1 MKNQVQ
7 QSTAAGKLTD
17 LRSPRACGVAIT
29 FIAFLGVLFFASAAS
44 AAPTE
49 GAGWEAYSQSFPT
62 NLRSGRATDEVREF
76 KISGTSGEF
85 RLEAKQGDVNA
96 KTFGETPLF
105 AFDATHEEVQT
116 GLEAVFGAGNVVVSG
131 GPGDAMGTKPYF
143 VTFTGSLSDQ
153 PVNYPLVLQTAG
165 SASGAQPVAV
175 TAGRADGQIQ
185 LDLFNTG
192 AKLSEGSITV
202 TDTLP
207 AGLTAIKA
215 GGMPTEDYEFNQ
227 GTQIFSTKEEE
238 QQPGGVRWVCTGNG
252 SGEASLAGAT
262 VLTCTSNPTFLPS
275 LPLINNPTGPSASTR
290 IGIAVR
296 VEANAKEGTKA
307 RAEGNR
313 VTIAGGG
320 AASAASASD
329 PVTISSSEPVFGF
342 PGWDVWFSNA
352 DGSVDRQAG
361 SHPYEA
367 TFVNGFNE
375 LADGRRA
382 GGEPRDLEADL
393 PPGFFGDPGAVPR
406 CTPDQLDSEECPAQ
420 SQIGV
425 DEVGIANPRLGV
437 EGGVTAISGYPV
449 YNVLPPP
456 GVPDEFGFSEAG
468 YDVTFDAGVRSSH
481 GYPIVEHI
489 NNIPEVNTDLN
500 VLTLWGV
507 PAEASH
513 TRDRCEGRFKQI
525 AFFQACR
532 LPSEILP
539 KPFLTLPT
547 SCEGPQPFTLLG
559 LSTYENENA
568 KAAATVFTHEITDTE
583 AGFTGCEKLSLLPSF
598 SAVPDTAFADTPAG
612 LTAEVKIPQETLEL
626 PNGLVPATLKNT
638 KVTLPEGLVINPG
651 QAAGLAAC
659 QAAEANLEGDGPQHC
674 PSASKVGTVKIQ
686 TPLLEE
692 ELEPE
697 LEGNVYVLQSNPP
710 ELKLLVAASA
720 DGINL
725 KLVGTVSLN
734 EVTGQVT
741 TTFTETPELPFTDFK
756 LSFSGGAQ
764 AALATPTQCGTYS
777 TSSDF
782 TPWTTKFAADV
793 FGSDGFTIGAGP
805 LGAACPSGPLPF
817 HPSLIAGATTDQA
830 GGYTS
835 FSLLLQ
841 RGDDQQRIEKLQFK
855 APAGLTG
862 EISHVTPCPEPQA
875 QAGTCSAASQIGHTT
890 VASGTGPFPLIV
902 PEPGRPESPI
912 YLTGPY
918 EGAPF
923 GLSIV
928 TPVLTGPFNLG
939 TIITRAKI
947 EVDPHTAAITVTTDP
962 LPQIIDGVPTDLRT
976 VDSVIDRPEFMV
988 NPTNCNPQEFSG
1000 TATGTPP
1007 PGAGGPGAT
1016 APISSHFQVGSCQS
1030 LKFAP
1035 QFKVSTRGKT
1045 SKALGA
1051 SLTSTVTYPS
1061 AVQGTYANVTRVK
1074 VDLPKQLP
1082 SRLTTLQKAC
1092 TNAQFELN
1100 PANCPSASKIGYAT
1114 VHTPLLPVPLV
1125 GPAIF
1130 VSHGGEAFPS
1140 LTMVL
1145 QGDNVTID
1153 LVGTTNISKAGITST
1168 TFKTLPDSPFSSFEL
1183 TLPEGKFSALAA
1195 NGNLCTSKL
1204 AMPTEFLG
1212 QNGFKINESTKISVT
1227 GCAKVAALTRA
1238 QKLKKALKACRKE
1251 HSKGKRAKC
1260 EKQARKQYGP
1270 GGKAKKKAK
1279 RFVNTNAGG
1288 GKGV

>member
-1 MKNQVQ
+1 M
-7 QSTAAGKLTD
+7 T
-17 LRSPRACGVAIT
+17 T
-29 FIAFLGVLFFASAAS
+29 FKALQTISKALMVTSLLVVCSLVVFSAPAFAE
-44 AAPTE
+44 TE
-49 GAGWEAYSQSFPT
+49 GTGWEAYTSVFPT
-62 NLRSGRATDEVREF
+62 NLRSGRATDEKREF
-76 KISGTSGEF
+76 KVSGTSGEF
-85 RLEAKQGDVNA
+85 ALSVFNEDAR
-96 KTFGETPLF
+96 KTIGTTPSY
-105 AFDATHEEVQT
+105 AFDATHEEVQS
-116 GLEAVFGAGNVVVSG
+116 GLEAIFGAGNAEVSG
-131 GPGDAMGTKPYF
+131 GSTEPYI
-143 VTFTGSLSDQ
+143 VTFTGSLSGQ
-153 PVNYPLVLQTAG
+153 PVNDRLILETTG
-165 SASGAQPVAV
+165 SASGAQPVVV
-175 TAGRADGQIQ
+175 TNGQPDGTIQ
-185 LDLFNTG
+185 LALFNIG
-192 AKLSEGSITV
+192 AQSSSGAITV

-207 AGLTAIKA
+207 PGLVATRA
-215 GGMPTEDYEFNQ
+215 GGMRVPNATIQ
-227 GTQIFSTKEEE
+227 SPKEEE
-238 QQPGGVRWVCTGNG
+238 EEPVKDGQLMEGARWACTGNG
-252 SGEASLAGAT
+252 SGERDVEDAT
-262 VLTCTSNPTFLPS
+262 VLTCTSNPASL
-275 LPLINNPTGPSASTR
+275 LPLPINLNGHNSPRFPER
-290 IGIAVR
+290 IGIAVKVQSGASER
-296 VEANAKEGTKA
+296 QPTPAGCEVESTFC
-307 RAEGNR
+307 NR
-313 VTIAGGG
+313 VTVAGGG
-320 AASAASASD
+320 AASAASVSD
-329 PVTISSSEPVFGF
+329 PVAVSSAEPGFGF

-352 DGSVDRQAG
+352 DGSIDTRAG

-367 TFVNGFNE
+367 TFINNFNVIE
-375 LADGRRA
+375 DAENATKSERA
-382 GGEPRDLEADL
+382 GGEPRDLEAVL
-393 PPGFFGDPGAVPR
+393 PAGFFGDPSAVPR
-406 CTPDQLDSEECPAQ
+406 CTREQLDAVQCPVQ
-420 SQIGV
+420 SQIGTDQV
-425 DEVGIANPRLGV
+425 AEAALGGGGSTGI
-437 EGGVTAISGYPV
+437 GGTYRGFPV
-449 YNVLPPP
+449 YNMVPPP
-456 GVPDEFGFSEAG
+456 GVPDEFAFSIAG
-468 YDVTFDAGVRSSH
+468 IEVYFQAGVRSAH
-481 GYPIVEHI
+481 GYGIVEHI
-489 NNIPEVNTDLN
+489 DNIPEVQTELN

-513 TRDRCEGRFKQI
+513 DPDRCETYHEGGGSI
-525 AFFQACR
+525 ATTCGQ
-532 LPSEILP
+532 PSEVIA

-547 SCEGPQPFTLLG
+547 SCEGARPFTLLG
-559 LSTYENENA
+559 LSTWENENA
-568 KAAATVFTHEITDTE
+568 RAAATVDTHGNAGTE
-583 AGFTGCEKLSLLPSF
+583 AGFTGCERLSVEPLF

-612 LTAEVKIPQETLEL
+612 LTAEVKVPQENLEN
-626 PNGLVPATLKNT
+626 PEGLVASTLKNT
-638 KVTLPEGLVINPG
+638 TVTLPEGLVINPG
-651 QAAGLAAC
+651 QAAGLVAC
-659 QAAEANLEGDGPQHC
+659 QAAEANLEGEGPQHC
-674 PSASKVGTVKIQ
+674 PNASKVGTVKIQ

-692 ELEPE
+692 QLEPE

-720 DGINL
+720 DGIYL
-725 KLVGTVSLN
+725 KLVGTVHLN
-734 EVTGQVT
+734 TATGQVT
-741 TTFTETPELPFTDFK
+741 TTFEETPELPFTDFK

-764 AALATPTQCGTYS
+764 AALATPTLCGSYS
-777 TSSDF
+777 TTSDF
-782 TPWTTKFAADV
+782 APWTTPFAADV
-793 FGSDGFTIGAGP
+793 LGSDGFSIGAGP

-830 GGYTS
+830 GGYTG

-875 QAGTCSAASQIGHTT
+875 SKGECTPASQIGHTT

-939 TIITRAKI
+939 TIITRASI
-947 EVDPHTAAITVTTDP
+947 AVDPHTAQITVTTDP

-1007 PGAGGPGAT
+1007 PGQGGPGAT

-1035 QFKVSTRGKT
+1035 QFKVSTQGKT
-1045 SKALGA
+1045 SKAKGA

-1061 AVQGTYANVTRVK
+1061 AAQGTYANVTRVK

-1100 PANCPSASKIGYAT
+1100 PANCPSESKIGYAT

-1168 TFKTLPDSPFSSFEL
+1168 TFKTLPDSPFTSFEL

-1204 AMPTEFLG
+1204 AMPTEFVG
-1212 QNGFKINESTKISVT
+1212 QNGTKINETTKISVT
-1227 GCAKVAALTRA
+1227 GCAKVATLTRA
-1238 QKLKKALKACRKE
+1238 QKRAKALKACRRNKN
-1251 HSKGKRAKC
+1251 KAKRQKC
-1260 EKQARKQYGP
+1260 ENAAKKKYGP
-1270 GGKAKKKAK
+1270 LKKAKKP
-1279 RFVNTNAGG
+1279 T
-1288 GKGV
+1288 GKPR

>member
-1 MKNQVQ
+1 MFKR
-7 QSTAAGKLTD
+7 STPVLLALLA
-17 LRSPRACGVAIT
+17 
-29 FIAFLGVLFFASAAS
+29 LGVYSAPAL
-44 AAPTE
+44 AVTE
-49 GAGWEAYSQSFPT
+49 GTGWEAYSSVFPT
-62 NLRSGRATDEVREF
+62 NLQSGRASDEVRKFVVE
-76 KISGTSGEF
+76 GTGDGEF
-85 RLEAKQGDVNA
+85 RLSVQSEATKDIL
-96 KTFGETPLF
+96 GETKLF
-105 AFDATHEEVQT
+105 AFDATPKEVQT
-116 GLEAVFGAGNVVVSG
+116 GLEAIFGAGNVMVSG
-131 GPGDAMGTKPYF
+131 GPGDATGTKPYF

-153 PVNYPLVLQTAG
+153 QVDYVLDEETTG
-165 SASGAQPVAV
+165 SATARFEGAGEVV
-175 TAGRADGQIQ
+175 TVGRPDGEIQ
-185 LDLFNTG
+185 LDIFNTG
-192 AKLSEGSITV
+192 ATPSTGSITV

-207 AGLTAIKA
+207 AGLAAVKA
-215 GGMPTEDYEFNQ
+215 GGMPAENYGNSGTEV
-227 GTQIFSTKEEE
+227 FSPKEEE
-238 QQPGGVRWVCTGNG
+238 DNTEGGGARWVCTGNG
-252 SGEASLAGAT
+252 SGEEDVTGAT
-262 VLTCTSNPTFLPS
+262 VLTCTSNPEFLSS
-275 LPLINNPTGPSASTR
+275 LPFVSPQRGTLPVSGR
-290 IGIAVR
+290 VGIAVEVQAGAR
-296 VEANAKEGTKA
+296 EGAKEH
-307 RAEGNR
+307 AEGNH
-313 VTIAGGG
+313 VEVSGGG
-320 AASAASASD
+320 AASTASVSD
-329 PVTISSSEPVFGF
+329 PVTISATEPGFGF

-352 DGSVDRQAG
+352 DGSIDTQAG
-361 SHPYEA
+361 SHPYAA

-375 LADGRRA
+375 LPNQVHSTGTFTA
-382 GGEPRDLEADL
+382 GGQPRDVEAVL
-393 PPGFFGDPGAVPR
+393 PAGFFGDPGAVPR
-406 CTPDQLDSEECPAQ
+406 CTREQLDAVLCPADT
-420 SQIGV
+420 QIGI
-425 DEVGIANPRLGV
+425 DEVGETGAVPGGAAAIGV
-437 EGGVTAISGYPV
+437 FPV
-449 YNVLPPP
+449 YNIVPPP
-456 GVPDEFGFSEAG
+456 GVPDEFAFSIGGIDA
-468 YDVTFDAGVRSSH
+468 TFDAGVRSGH

-489 NNIPEVNTDLN
+489 NNIPNNVNIDLN
-500 VLTLWGV
+500 ALTLWGI

-513 TRDRCEGRFKQI
+513 NPARCQQLSEEGAI
-525 AFFQACR
+525 G
-532 LPSEILP
+532 ILKCGLSSGATP

-547 SCEGPQPFTLLG
+547 SCQQPGEPAPSFTLLG
-559 LSTYENENA
+559 MSTWTNQNA
-568 KAAATVFTHEITDTE
+568 PAARSVETHNASDTPT
-583 AGFTGCEKLSLLPSF
+583 GFTGCEKLSILPSF

-612 LTAEVKIPQETLEL
+612 LTAEVKVPQETLEL
-626 PNGLVPATLKNT
+626 PNSLVPATLKDT

-659 QAAEANLEGDGPQHC
+659 QSAEANLEGEGPQSC
-674 PSASKVGTVKIQ
+674 PNASKVGTVKIQ

-725 KLVGTVSLN
+725 KLVGTVHLN

-741 TTFTETPELPFTDFK
+741 TTFNETPELPFTDFK

-764 AALATPTQCGTYS
+764 AALATPTQCGSYS
-777 TSSDF
+777 TTSDF
-782 TPWTTKFAADV
+782 TPWTTTFAADV
-793 FGSDGFTIGAGP
+793 LGSDGFSIAAGP
-805 LGAACPSGPLPF
+805 LGAPCPSGPLPF

-830 GGYTS
+830 GGYTG
-835 FSLLLQ
+835 FTLLLQ

-875 QAGTCSAASQIGHTT
+875 SKGQCTPASQIGHTT
-890 VASGTGPFPLIV
+890 VASGTGPYPLIV

-939 TIITRAKI
+939 TIITRASI
-947 EVDPHTAAITVTTDP
+947 AVDPHTAQITVTTDP

-976 VDSVIDRPEFMV
+976 VDSVIDRPEFMI
-988 NPTNCNPQEFSG
+988 NPTNCSSQEFSG

-1035 QFKVSTRGKT
+1035 AFKVSTSGKT
-1045 SKALGA
+1045 SKAKGA
-1051 SLTSTVTYPS
+1051 SLTSTVTYPGS
-1061 AVQGTYANVTRVK
+1061 TPGTYANVTRVK

-1100 PANCPSASKIGYAT
+1100 PANCPSESKIGYAV

-1145 QGDNVTID
+1145 QGDNVTVD

-1204 AMPTEFLG
+1204 VMPTEFVG

-1227 GCAKVAALTRA
+1227 GCAKVATLTRA
-1238 QKLKKALKACRKE
+1238 QKLAKALKACK
-1251 HSKGKRAKC
+1251 KKKVAKRAKC
-1260 EKQARKQYGP
+1260 QKSARQRYGPLKQAKSRR
-1270 GGKAKKKAK
+1270 GK
-1279 RFVNTNAGG
+1279 
-1288 GKGV
+1288 

>member
-1 MKNQVQ
+1 
-7 QSTAAGKLTD
+7 
-17 LRSPRACGVAIT
+17 
-29 FIAFLGVLFFASAAS
+29 LGAFASSAS
-44 AAPTE
+44 AEPTS
-49 GAGWEAYSQSFPT
+49 GTGWEAYSQVFPT
-62 NLRSGRATDEVREF
+62 NLKPGGSG
-76 KISGTSGEF
+76 K
-85 RLEAKQGDVNA
+85 LE
-96 KTFGETPLF
+96 
-105 AFDATHEEVQT
+105 
-116 GLEAVFGAGNVVVSG
+116 
-131 GPGDAMGTKPYF
+131 
-143 VTFTGSLSDQ
+143 
-153 PVNYPLVLQTAG
+153 
-165 SASGAQPVAV
+165 
-175 TAGRADGQIQ
+175 
-185 LDLFNTG
+185 LDIINTG
-192 AKLSEGSITV
+192 AKSSEGPVTV

-207 AGLTAIKA
+207 PGVTATKA
-215 GGMPTEDYEFNQ
+215 GGLGFIESPTNWNETF
-227 GTQIFSTKEEE
+227 GTEINPKFEAEST
-238 QQPGGVRWVCTGNG
+238 GGDRWVCTGAG
-252 SGEASLAGAT
+252 KGQGEVEGAS
-262 VLTCTSNPTFLPS
+262 VLTCTSNPGLLQLNEFPDS
-275 LPLINNPTGPSASTR
+275 AFVPKGLIPAARQR
-290 IGIAVR
+290 IGIAVN
-296 VEANAKEGTKA
+296 VEPAVREGTRA
-307 RAEGNR
+307 GAEGNH
-313 VTIAGGG
+313 VTVAGGG
-320 AASAASASD
+320 AASAASTSD
-329 PVTISSSEPVFGF
+329 PVTVSSAEPGFGF

-352 DGSVDRQAG
+352 DGSIDTQAG
-361 SHPYEA
+361 SHPYEG

-375 LADGRRA
+375 LADGQVA
-382 GGEPRDLEADL
+382 GGPPRDIEAVL
-393 PPGFFGDPGAVPR
+393 PAGFFGDPGAVPR
-406 CTPDQLDSEECPAQ
+406 CTRVQLDEAECPAQ

-425 DEVGIANPRLGV
+425 DRVGQQVLNYGV
-437 EGGVTAISGYPV
+437 GTSDLNGYAV
-449 YNVLPPP
+449 YNIVPPP
-456 GVPDEFGFSEAG
+456 GVPDEFAFSIAG
-468 YDVTFDAGVRSSH
+468 YDVTFDAGVRSGH

-489 NNIPEVNTDLN
+489 DNLPQSLLTDLN
-500 VLTLWGV
+500 MLTLWGV

-513 TRDRCEGRFKQI
+513 DPERCEGRI
-525 AFFQACR
+525 ENGGHELACG

-547 SCEGPQPFTLLG
+547 SCQQPGEPAPSFTLLG
-559 LSTYENENA
+559 LSTWTNENA
-568 KAAATVFTHEITDTE
+568 KAEKSVETHNGSDTP
-583 AGFTGCEKLSLLPSF
+583 AGFTGCEKLSILPSF

-612 LTAEVKIPQETLEL
+612 LTAEVKVPQETLEQ
-626 PNGLVPATLKNT
+626 PGSLVPATLKNT
-638 KVTLPEGLVINPG
+638 SVTLPEGLVINPG
-651 QAAGLAAC
+651 QAAGLVAC
-659 QAAEANLEGDGPQHC
+659 QAAEANLEGEGPQHC
-674 PSASKVGTVKIQ
+674 PNASKVGTVKIQ

-692 ELEPE
+692 QLEPE

-720 DGINL
+720 DGIYL
-725 KLVGTVSLN
+725 KLVGTVHLN
-734 EVTGQVT
+734 TATGQVT
-741 TTFTETPELPFTDFK
+741 TTFEETPELPFTDFK

-764 AALATPTQCGTYS
+764 AALATPTQCGSYS
-777 TSSDF
+777 TTSDF
-782 TPWTTKFAADV
+782 APWTTPFAADV
-793 FGSDGFTIGAGP
+793 LGRDGFSIGAGP
-805 LGAACPSGPLPF
+805 LGVPCPSGPLPF

-830 GGYTS
+830 GGYTG

-875 QAGTCSAASQIGHTT
+875 SKGECTPASQIGHTT

-939 TIITRAKI
+939 TIITRASI
-947 EVDPHTAAITVTTDP
+947 AVDPHTAQITVTTDP

-1007 PGAGGPGAT
+1007 PGAGGAGAT

-1035 QFKVSTRGKT
+1035 EFKVSSQGKT
-1045 SKALGA
+1045 SKAKGA

-1061 AVQGTYANVTRVK
+1061 AAQGTYANVTRVK

-1100 PANCPSASKIGYAT
+1100 PANCPSESKIGYAT

-1204 AMPTEFLG
+1204 AMPTEFVG
-1212 QNGFKINESTKISVT
+1212 QNGTKINETTKISVT
-1227 GCAKVAALTRA
+1227 GCAKVKALTRS
-1238 QKLKKALKACRKE
+1238 QKLAKALKACRKE
-1251 HSKGKRAKC
+1251 HNKGKRATC
-1260 EKQARKQYGP
+1260 ERQARRRYGSVKQ
-1270 GGKAKKKAK
+1270 KKRGRK
-1279 RFVNTNAGG
+1279 
-1288 GKGV
+1288 